1 MIGVAP
7 NPPLMRPLL
16 RSLLVALSLATPDAT
31 SLGAQSSAALQ
42 MVIRT
47 VAPRVYVIS
56 GYTNGNLLAVDR
68 DDGVLLVDTQSARRV
83 ALADSALRTMT
94 TRPVRWI
101 VLTHY
106 HDDHLEGVPYW
117 RARGATTVVAQANVV
132 PRARRDTS
140 MATYGD
146 DVWHH
151 RPAADSALPTR
162 TFVDSL
168 TLRLGDEPVELLHI
182 ADAHTDGDAIVRL
195 PRRNVV
201 HVGDIVEVGDA
212 PFLDR
217 WGGGT
222 LDGMIRGVDRIVA
235 LTNDSTVI
243 VPGHGEP
250 ITRAALARYRAAL
263 VATRERVRE
272 ALAAHADPGDGATL
286 VPVDYLDVL
295 GGPSHARRFARIAYD
310 AQRAGAR

>member
-1 MIGVAP
+1 
-7 NPPLMRPLL
+7 MRPILRLL
-16 RSLLVALSLATPDAT
+16 AAAIALAVSDAAP
-31 SLGAQSSAALQ
+31 LGAQDSKSPALA
-42 MVIRT
+42 MTIRT

-56 GYTNGNLLAVDR
+56 GYANGNVLAVDC
-68 DDGVLLVDTQSARRV
+68 DDGVLLVDAQSARRV
-83 ALADSALRTMT
+83 ALADSALRTVT

-106 HDDHLEGVPYW
+106 HDDHVEGVPYW

-140 MATYGD
+140 MVTYAG
-146 DVWHH
+146 DVWRH
-151 RPAADSALPTR
+151 RPVADGALPTR

-168 TLRLGDEPVELLHI
+168 TLVLGDEPVELLHVD
-182 ADAHTDGDAIVRL
+182 AAHTDGDAIVRL

-235 LTNDSTVI
+235 LTDDGTVI
-243 VPGHGEP
+243 VPGHGAP
-250 ITRAALARYRAAL
+250 IARSALARYRAAL
-263 VATRERVRE
+263 VATRERVRD
-272 ALAAHADPGDGATL
+272 ALARHVDPGDGTPL
-286 VPVDYLDVL
+286 VPADYLDVL
-295 GGPSHARRFARIAYD
+295 GGMAHARRFARIAYD
-310 AQRAGAR
+310 AQREAAP